1 MSESPLS
8 RIAVLGAG
16 SWGTSLA
23 ILVGHRGIPVT
34 LWGHDAGHILEVANT
49 RENSTYLPGVK
60 LADAIQPTADL
71 AAAAQSDA
79 VLVVVPSKALREVAA
94 RFSKAGVP
102 KTTIL
107 VTCTKGIERG
117 SGRRMS
123 EILWEFFP
131 DNPIAALSGPS
142 HAEEVARNMPTA
154 LVIGSQDTAIARSLQ
169 HTITGPFFRPYTS
182 PDIAGIE
189 LGGALKNIF
198 AIAAGCGDGLGLGDN
213 SKAALVTRS
222 LAELIR
228 VGVALGGKRET
239 FQGLSGI
246 GDLIVTC
253 FSKHSRNRGVGERLG
268 RGETIESISNSM
280 KMVAEGVPTTLSVF
294 EWARQ
299 HDIRTPIIDAVH
311 SVLYENREPCDVMTE
326 LLNRDPRPEEDADDS
341 GA

>member
-1 MSESPLS
+1 MSKAPLS
-8 RIAVLGAG
+8 HIAVLGAG
-16 SWGTSLA
+16 SWGTALA
-23 ILVGHRGIPVT
+23 TLIAQRGLPIV
-34 LWGHDAGHILEVANT
+34 LWGHDAERIAELVKS

-60 LADAIQPTADL
+60 LADAIRPTADL

-79 VLVVVPSKALREVAA
+79 ILVVVPSKVVREVAEHFA
-94 RFSKAGVP
+94 NRGISR
-102 KTTIL
+102 TTIL

-117 SGRRMS
+117 SGMRMS
-123 EILWEFFP
+123 QVLQEFFP
-131 DNPIAALSGPS
+131 ENPIAALSGPS

-154 LVIGSQDTAIARSLQ
+154 LVIGSEDEAIAQSLQ
-169 HTITGPFFRPYTS
+169 QTITGPFFRPYTS

-228 VGVALGGKRET
+228 VGIALGGKRET

-253 FSKHSRNRGVGERLG
+253 FSQHSRNRKVGERLG
-268 RGETIESISNSM
+268 SGETVESIVKSM
-280 KMVAEGVPTTLSVF
+280 KMVAEGVPTTLSVY
-294 EWARQ
+294 EWARK
-299 HDIRTPIIDAVH
+299 HSIRTPIIDAVY
-311 SVLYENREPCDVMTE
+311 SVLYESRAPRDVMME
-326 LLNRDPRPEEDADDS
+326 LLNRNPRPEEDVDAS
-341 GA
+341 SA